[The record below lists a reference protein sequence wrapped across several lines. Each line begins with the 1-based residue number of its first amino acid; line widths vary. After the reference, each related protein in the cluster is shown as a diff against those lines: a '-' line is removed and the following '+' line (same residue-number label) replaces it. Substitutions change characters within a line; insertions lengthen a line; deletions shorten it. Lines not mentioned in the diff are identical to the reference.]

1 MPQSAEARVTTA
13 ARRLRCV
20 ELASQG
26 LTYAEIASAVGYA
39 NKSSAR
45 KAVVAAL
52 AAREVDG
59 VDMLRRLEVS
69 RLDKLQL
76 ASWDQAMAGNPQAV
90 DRVVRI
96 INLRSKL
103 LGLLDVPKGSTQPF
117 ANARVVSEG
126 AVYAFPN
133 RPHQDSL
140 GVSQRGG

>member
-1 MPQSAEARVTTA
+1 MPQSAEARVATA

-59 VDMLRRLEVS
+59 VDMLRSLEVT
-69 RLDKLQL
+69 RLDELQL
-76 ASWDQAMAGNPQAV
+76 ASWDSAMTGDPQAV
-90 DRVVRI
+90 DRIVRI
-96 INLRSKL
+96 INLRAKL
-103 LGLLDVPKGSTQPF
+103 LGLFEIDADGRPPRATSVVTGEYSVESAGLGQRRP
-117 ANARVVSEG
+117 AARPS
-126 AVYAFPN
+126 
-133 RPHQDSL
+133 
-140 GVSQRGG
+140 

>member
-1 MPQSAEARVTTA
+1 MPQSAEARVATA

-59 VDMLRRLEVS
+59 VDMLRSLEVA
-69 RLDKLQL
+69 RLDELQL
-76 ASWDQAMAGNPQAV
+76 ASWDHAMAGDPQAV
-90 DRVVRI
+90 DRIVRI

-103 LGLLDVPKGSTQPF
+103 LGLLDLPKGATQPP
-117 ANARVVSEG
+117 ASARVVSMEST
-126 AVYAFPN
+126 YEIPQTT
-133 RPHQDSL
+133 R
-140 GVSQRGG
+140 

>member
-1 MPQSAEARVTTA
+1 MPQSAESRVATA

-59 VDMLRRLEVS
+59 VDMLRSLEVA
-69 RLDKLQL
+69 RLDELQL
-76 ASWDQAMAGNPQAV
+76 ASWDHAMTGDPQAV

-96 INLRSKL
+96 INLRAKL
-103 LGLLDVPKGSTQPF
+103 LGLFDIGADGRPSRSTS
-117 ANARVVSEG
+117 VVTGEYSVESAG
-126 AVYAFPN
+126 LGQR
-133 RPHQDSL
+133 RPAAAS
-140 GVSQRGG
+140 S